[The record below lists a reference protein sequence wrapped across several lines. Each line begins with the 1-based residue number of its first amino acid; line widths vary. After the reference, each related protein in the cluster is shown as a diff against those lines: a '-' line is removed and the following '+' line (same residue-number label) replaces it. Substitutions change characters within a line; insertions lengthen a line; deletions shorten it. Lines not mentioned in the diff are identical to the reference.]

1 MRLNSKGSIMSKF
14 ETYYKEIRQRRAE
27 LSGRFPEDA
36 CLVVAA
42 GCVTEVTLD
51 IAARLLTEN
60 THSLASDDQARAF
73 HATQAMNRTTT
84 PLIDTL
90 ANARAQYAVLMAH
103 KEQSK

>member
-1 MRLNSKGSIMSKF
+1 VSKF

-51 IAARLLTEN
+51 IAARLLTESS
-60 THSLASDDQARAF
+60 HSLASDEQARVFREA
-73 HATQAMNRTTT
+73 QALTRARTSTD
-84 PLIDTL
+84 PI
-90 ANARAQYAVLMAH
+90 ASARLQFGLLVG
-103 KEQSK
+103 KGEQRP